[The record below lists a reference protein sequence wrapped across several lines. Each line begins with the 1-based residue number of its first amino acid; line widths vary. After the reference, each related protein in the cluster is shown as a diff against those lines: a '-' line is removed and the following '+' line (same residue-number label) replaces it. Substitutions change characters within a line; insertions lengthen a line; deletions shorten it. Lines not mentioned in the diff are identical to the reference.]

1 MKPPHPRPV
10 KCDVCETCICYCART
25 YELAGE
31 PSEEEIKELSS
42 DIEEIK
48 RREEYLRSLRTYLE
62 SRIQR
67 HVKVREIRANDRT
80 GIV

>member
-1 MKPPHPRPV
+1 MKPPYPLPV

-48 RREEYLRSLRTYLE
+48 RREEYLRGLRTYLE